1 MRIFLTL
8 RWLMLCLL
16 AGTAAQAFAQNTA
29 TARPYYPPK
38 NILFVGNSL
47 TFSNAG
53 LPNYLFGLI
62 RSADR
67 VGAQF
72 HDVKSITIPGA
83 YLRQHEDAFL
93 KSVWARMWD
102 VVVLQGY
109 STEPIESLQAAEN
122 FRSVVF
128 RYDKV
133 IRDSGAKTALFMT
146 WAYADKPGM
155 TLPLAD
161 AYATLGKTLGAQVVP
176 VGLAF
181 ARAQKERP
189 PLALHDPDKKHPT
202 VAGSYLSA
210 CTFFAA
216 FYRRTPEGL
225 AYPKE
230 LDADTAKFLQAT
242 AWATVREF
250 EDQMLPGAPLRSTAL
265 PSGSGM

>member
-1 MRIFLTL
+1 MRIFLNP
-8 RWLMLCLL
+8 RWLVLCLL
-16 AGTAAQAFAQNTA
+16 AGTAVQALAQNTVA
-29 TARPYYPPK
+29 PKPYYPPK

-47 TFSNAG
+47 VFSNAG

-72 HDVKSITIPGA
+72 YDVKSLTIAGA
-83 YLRQHEDAFL
+83 YLREHEDAFL
-93 KSVWARMWD
+93 KTVWARMWD

-109 STEPIESLQAAEN
+109 STEPIESPQAAEN

-133 IRDSGAKTALFMT
+133 IRSSGARTALFMT
-146 WAYADKPGM
+146 WAYSDKPGM

-161 AYATLGKTLGAQVVP
+161 AYATLGKTIGAQVVP

-181 ARAQKERP
+181 ARARKERP
-189 PLALHDPDKKHPT
+189 SLALHDPDKKHPT

-225 AYPKE
+225 TYPVE
-230 LDADTAKFLQAT
+230 LDEDTAKFLQAT
-242 AWATVREF
+242 AWATAREF
-250 EDQMLPGAPLRSTAL
+250 QDQALPMLSTA
-265 PSGSGM
+265 PP

>member
-1 MRIFLTL
+1 
-8 RWLMLCLL
+8 MLCLL

>member
-1 MRIFLTL
+1 
-8 RWLMLCLL
+8 
-16 AGTAAQAFAQNTA
+16 
-29 TARPYYPPK
+29 
-38 NILFVGNSL
+38 
-47 TFSNAG
+47 
-53 LPNYLFGLI
+53 
-62 RSADR
+62 
-67 VGAQF
+67 
-72 HDVKSITIPGA
+72 
-83 YLRQHEDAFL
+83 
-93 KSVWARMWD
+93 MWD

-109 STEPIESLQAAEN
+109 STELIESLQAAEN

-155 TLPLAD
+155 TNPLAD

-181 ARAQKERP
+181 ARARKER
-189 PLALHDPDKKHPT
+189 PT

-225 AYPKE
+225 AYPAE
-230 LDADTAKFLQAT
+230 LDAYTAKFLQAT
-242 AWATVREF
+242 AWATVREVD
-250 EDQMLPGAPLRSTAL
+250 DQMLPGAPLRSTAL
-265 PSGSGM
+265 PSGSEM